1 MLPIYIP
8 AEQKEIGMRNVRSK
22 ANRLT
27 ISRARKGIVS
37 CLFASA
43 AVLGLLA
50 TNQAVEQTCTPPAP
64 NMVSWWPGDGN
75 ANDIQG
81 SNNGTLEG
89 EATFSA
95 GKVGQAFKFNGNQS
109 DGINLGDVASFN
121 FSPTDSFSV
130 EAWVNVSGVPVPPN
144 DGFMIVSINYQCSNT
159 AQNLA
164 IGAGGTAHFQVRD
177 ASGAGGL
184 AISPS
189 ALSVN
194 TWHHVAGIRE
204 VTGSNKTV
212 KLYIDGVLVASAP
225 DPSTGSL
232 VNSGPDYIGRRFT
245 CGTNNPFNGLI
256 DEPTIYN
263 RALSDAEI
271 QAIYNAGSAG
281 KCKPQCTAPPTGLVS
296 WWPGDGNAFDIRDGN
311 DGTLQNGAT
320 FATGKVGQ
328 AFSFDGV
335 NDYVRVLDN
344 PNLYP
349 GAGSFSVD
357 AWIKTPPGHPGD
369 IIVHYECG
377 GSCQGGANSLYALGV
392 DPNGKLAGDLRDST
406 FSSQGLTSTTIVAD
420 NAFHHVAMVRDTANS
435 QLLLYVDGVPDAIA
449 ALTVTGTI
457 KDD

>member
-130 EAWVNVSGVPVPPN
+130 EAWVNVSGLPVPPN
-144 DGFMIVSINYQCSNT
+144 DGFMIVSLNYQCSNT

-189 ALSVN
+189 ALSLN
-194 TWHHVAGIRE
+194 
-204 VTGSNKTV
+204 
-212 KLYIDGVLVASAP
+212 Y
-225 DPSTGSL
+225 
-232 VNSGPDYIGRRFT
+232 
-245 CGTNNPFNGLI
+245 
-256 DEPTIYN
+256 
-263 RALSDAEI
+263 
-271 QAIYNAGSAG
+271 
-281 KCKPQCTAPPTGLVS
+281 
-296 WWPGDGNAFDIRDGN
+296 
-311 DGTLQNGAT
+311 
-320 FATGKVGQ
+320 
-328 AFSFDGV
+328 
-335 NDYVRVLDN
+335 
-344 PNLYP
+344 
-349 GAGSFSVD
+349 
-357 AWIKTPPGHPGD
+357 
-369 IIVHYECG
+369 
-377 GSCQGGANSLYALGV
+377 
-392 DPNGKLAGDLRDST
+392 
-406 FSSQGLTSTTIVAD
+406 LT
-420 NAFHHVAMVRDTANS
+420 H
-435 QLLLYVDGVPDAIA
+435 
-449 ALTVTGTI
+449 
-457 KDD
+457 